1 MGLTITP
8 VKATNPN
15 RRRPQEMNTT
25 SLTTKTTKTTK
36 EPKITREEAAD
47 FVNSLRNVLG
57 LTPIEEIGKTIG
69 IVNDYETE
77 HTLVPYMMRT
87 AGDGN
92 RRIAAIRHAD

>member
-1 MGLTITP
+1 
-8 VKATNPN
+8 
-15 RRRPQEMNTT
+15 MNTT